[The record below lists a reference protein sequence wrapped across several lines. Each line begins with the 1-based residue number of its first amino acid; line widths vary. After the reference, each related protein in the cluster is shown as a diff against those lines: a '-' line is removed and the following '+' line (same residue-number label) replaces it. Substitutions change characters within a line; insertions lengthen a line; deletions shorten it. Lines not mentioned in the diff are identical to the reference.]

1 MQAME
6 LLLNRNS
13 HPKLTEPVPRGLALE
28 RIYQAALRAPDHAG
42 LTPWRFIE
50 FSGKGLDAL
59 GEIFAEAQLQQ
70 QPGTDIEEL
79 NRLRMMPY
87 RAPLLIAVVARI
99 QEHPKVP
106 ASEQL
111 LSAGCAAHALLLA
124 AEAEGFAGIWRS
136 GWLCFD
142 PHVKA
147 RLKLAAQDELVGFI
161 YLGTPAGRRKQL
173 PERQLADFVERWV

>member
-1 MQAME
+1 MQAMA

-13 HPKLTEPVPRGLALE
+13 HPKLTEPAPAGQSLE
-28 RIYQAALRAPDHAG
+28 RLYQAALRAPDHAG
-42 LTPWRFIE
+42 LTPWHFIE
-50 FSGKGLDAL
+50 FSGKGLEAL
-59 GEIFAEAQLQQ
+59 GDIFAEAQVRQ

-79 NRLRMMPY
+79 NRLRMMAH
-87 RAPLLIAVVARI
+87 RAPLVIAVVARI
-99 QEHPKVP
+99 QQHPKVP

-147 RLKLAAQDELVGFI
+147 SLKLAALDELVGFI

-173 PERQLADFVERWV
+173 PEHQVADFVERWV